1 MNKKQKIIN
10 DRLNNNWLFNHYV
23 IISTTNISSNYYISD
38 IYDLTDKLNINLYN
52 IFWFNFV

>member
-10 DRLNNNWLFNHYV
+10 DRLNNNWSFNHYV

-38 IYDLTDKLNINLYN
+38 IYDLTDKLNINLCN

>member
-10 DRLNNNWLFNHYV
+10 DRLNNNWSFNHYV
-23 IISTTNISSNYYISD
+23 IISTTNISSNYYISH
-38 IYDLTDKLNINLYN
+38 IYDLTDKLNINLCN

>member
-10 DRLNNNWLFNHYV
+10 DRLNNNWSFNHYV
-23 IISTTNISSNYYISD
+23 IIYTTNISSNYYISD

>member
-10 DRLNNNWLFNHYV
+10 DRFNNNWSFNHYV
-23 IISTTNISSNYYISD
+23 IISTTNISSNYYISH
-38 IYDLTDKLNINLYN
+38 IYDLTDKLNINLCN

>member
-10 DRLNNNWLFNHYV
+10 DRLNNNWSFNHYV